1 MDVSLTLQTYCGYIE
16 NVHVWFYL
24 HFYGNF
30 ALKRCIRDVHCPAIG
45 AAQGH
50 YLRLTDTIFYFF
62 LFFFFFFFF
71 LGGGGG
77 GG

>member
-1 MDVSLTLQTYCGYIE
+1 M
-16 NVHVWFYL
+16 HVWFYL

-62 LFFFFFFFF
+62 LFFW
-71 LGGGGG
+71 GGGGG
-77 GG
+77 GGGGEGIRKFS